1 MTSPEIIASIFYER
15 IPAETCKKWD
25 NGLLTVQEATTEA
38 ARAYILDSL
47 TGYERKRLHDA
58 ARRIID
64 LDSYEARHED
74 ETPESITAA
83 LIKDPA
89 SVVIY
94 LLDILEEL
102 QQ

>member
-25 NGLLTVQEATTEA
+25 AGLLTVQEATTEA

-58 ARRIID
+58 ARRIMD
-64 LDSYEARHED
+64 LDPYEARHEA
-74 ETPESITAA
+74 ETPESIKKQIIT
-83 LIKDPA
+83 DPA
-89 SVVIY
+89 SVIIY
-94 LLDILEEL
+94 LLDIIDDL